1 MLPNTTTTPVHLV
14 VGEGLIHKQ
23 ISKQQPLYMLKLFI
37 SIAFVYLSGIYDLT
51 LQGADGAT
59 INLNDFKG
67 KKILLVNIATSSKY
81 VSQFAGLEQL
91 SQKYKDSLVVIA
103 VPSNS
108 FGHEQKSNAEI
119 VRYLNEQYHIHFLV
133 AGKVGVTGNDQS
145 QVFRWLTHSNQNGE
159 MDNTINSDFWK
170 FLIDENGN
178 LLGTFVSSVQPMNDA
193 IQSAIHMHN

>member
-1 MLPNTTTTPVHLV
+1 
-14 VGEGLIHKQ
+14 
-23 ISKQQPLYMLKLFI
+23 MLKIFI
-37 SIAFVYLSGIYDLT
+37 SIAFFYLTGIYDLT
-51 LQGADGAT
+51 FESASGTT

-81 VSQFAGLEQL
+81 VSQCAGLEQL

-108 FGHEQKSNAEI
+108 FGHEQKGNTEI
-119 VRYLNEQYHIHFLV
+119 VRYLNEQYHIHFIV

-145 QVFRWLTHSNQNGE
+145 VVFQWLTHSSKNGQ
-159 MDNTINSDFWK
+159 MDNAINSDFWK

-178 LLGTFVSSVQPMNDA
+178 LQGTFVSSVQPMNDA